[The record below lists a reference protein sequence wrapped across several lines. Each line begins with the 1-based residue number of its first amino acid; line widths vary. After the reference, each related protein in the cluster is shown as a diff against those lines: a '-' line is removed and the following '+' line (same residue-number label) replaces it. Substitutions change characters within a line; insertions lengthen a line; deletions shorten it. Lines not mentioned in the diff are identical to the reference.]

1 MPAAMRKS
9 LWAIACTLLLCGVGH
24 AQDSIYKCT
33 QADGAISY
41 SDEPCAG
48 DERSETVA
56 LTPEAAAIAPVQA
69 LCADD
74 AQAWIAGAPGAS
86 ALKGLP
92 ASQRGALR
100 HPQARPSSKG
110 KPADATRWRQSADG
124 AVHICYSPAGKSD
137 AIEIVAT
144 SDGRLVEFRGGLQT
158 LLNDP
163 RTPIALRERCRD
175 LIQACARDD
184 DNYDRCVIETTTC
197 TGEQPWLSGAA
208 CCPLSCKSDYRALR
222 DRDVPGKLALERALG
237 ERSCVDAAR

>member
-1 MPAAMRKS
+1 MRAAMHKP
-9 LWAIACTLLLCGVGH
+9 LMALVCTLLLSGVSY

-33 QADGAISY
+33 QADGSISY

-48 DERSETVA
+48 NERSETVA
-56 LTPEAAAIAPVQA
+56 LSPESASTAPVQA

-74 AQAWIAGAPGAS
+74 AQAWIAGAPGAP

-110 KPADATRWRQSADG
+110 KAADATRWRQSADG
-124 AVHICYSPAGKSD
+124 AVHICYSPAGRSD

-144 SDGRLVEFRGGLQT
+144 SDGRLIEFRGGLET

-175 LIQACARDD
+175 LIQQCAHEDG
-184 DNYDRCVIETTTC
+184 NYDRCVVETTTC
-197 TGEQPWLSGAA
+197 TGDQPWLSGAA
-208 CCPLSCKSDYRALR
+208 CCPLSCKSDYRSLR
-222 DRDVPGKLALERALG
+222 DREVPGKLALERALG
-237 ERSCVDAAR
+237 DENCVR